1 MILPEW
7 TACRKAGVPPLRQ
20 DLFLCPLEERD
31 DCICL
36 QTAFEVTC
44 SDSIYKDTRN
54 RFHWKRSEGV
64 CDTPLQ
70 AYRQKR

>member
-7 TACRKAGVPPLRQ
+7 TTRKEAGVTPPPAGS
-20 DLFLCPLEERD
+20 FFVPIEERN

-44 SDSIYKDTRN
+44 SDFIYKDTRN
-54 RFHWKRSEGV
+54 RFR
-64 CDTPLQ
+64 
-70 AYRQKR
+70 